1 MLLPPAGLAPCHTA
15 IVKVPVTQA
24 LRLDHN
30 RHGKM
35 IITVTVTSAAHASD
49 RARQACNGGGPELC
63 TRMLCLTWRLSDFF
77 VLGWAGLL
85 MDRDSSK
92 LELNDLLVM
101 VTVGLG
107 RDSR

>member
-49 RARQACNGGGPELC
+49 RA
-63 TRMLCLTWRLSDFF
+63 
-77 VLGWAGLL
+77 
-85 MDRDSSK
+85 
-92 LELNDLLVM
+92 
-101 VTVGLG
+101 
-107 RDSR
+107 